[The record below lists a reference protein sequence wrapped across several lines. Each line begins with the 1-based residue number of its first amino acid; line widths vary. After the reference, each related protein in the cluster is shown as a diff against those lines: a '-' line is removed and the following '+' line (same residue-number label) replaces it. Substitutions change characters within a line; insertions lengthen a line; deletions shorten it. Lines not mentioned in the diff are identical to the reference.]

1 MWKLAKKE
9 RLPRVIGG
17 IMSAESKSRAR
28 HAFHAVNGLATGS
41 PKEAIM
47 ATAASGK
54 VNSPALEQARSDALS
69 EILAESWWLVGLR
82 GILGIIFGLICLL
95 NPTLAVQVFVILF
108 AAYMLVDGVFAI
120 FSGIKA
126 ARNGER
132 WGLFIVEG
140 VVDLAAG
147 AVAVLWPAITLVAL
161 VWVIAV
167 WAIVS
172 GALMLGAAFGLNLN
186 HGRWWLA
193 LGGIASII
201 FGILLVIE
209 PLIGAV
215 VLTMWVGAYAIV
227 FGVFL
232 LVLGFQ
238 LHSRREEH
246 KRKAPTA
253 AAAKKPDRAR
263 KVPRHEGTPSPS
275 P

>member
-1 MWKLAKKE
+1 
-9 RLPRVIGG
+9 
-17 IMSAESKSRAR
+17 
-28 HAFHAVNGLATGS
+28 
-41 PKEAIM
+41 M
-47 ATAASGK
+47 ATATSGK
-54 VNSPALEQARSDALS
+54 VRMSGYDAARREALS
-69 EILAESWWLVGLR
+69 EVLAESWWAVGLR

-95 NPTLAVQVFVILF
+95 TPGIAVQVFVILF

-120 FSGIKA
+120 ISGIRA

-132 WGLFIVEG
+132 WGLLILEG

-161 VWVIAV
+161 IWVIAI

-172 GALMLGAAFGLNLN
+172 GVLMLTSAFALRLD

-227 FGVFL
+227 FGVVL
-232 LVLGFQ
+232 LVLAFKLHSKREEQ
-238 LHSRREEH
+238 LHPESG
-246 KRKAPTA
+246 
-253 AAAKKPDRAR
+253 AAKKA
-263 KVPRHEGTPSPS
+263 
-275 P
+275 